1 MEISEVKKNIR
12 GPLAPVL
19 TIYKEEDLS
28 LSLDLDAI
36 QENVDQQIRRG
47 MSKGNGVLLAAGAG
61 GDFPL
66 LSVEERK
73 AVIKAVAET
82 AQGRATVLGTAQS
95 TLTREAIEL
104 AQWSQEV
111 GCYGIQLSPTWYYPP
126 NDQQVYEHFKAVAES
141 TDICIMV
148 YHTPWL
154 GSTISINLFKQMW
167 EEFGNV
173 RAIKWNATSQP
184 DYIEGYVELS
194 EQYAMINN
202 GPALLHGSLLG
213 ASGFV
218 THLANVWPEHQVALW
233 EKIESGDY
241 QSVTQEYLKVQWPW
255 RCLRAWAYESIAR
268 GESLVI
274 KPAAEMTGFHGG
286 PSRPPFVTFND
297 EQRAHVR
304 SVLEKIGAPLV

>member
-1 MEISEVKKNIR
+1 MEISKVRKVIR

-19 TIYKEEDLS
+19 TIYKKED

-47 MSKGNGVLLAAGAG
+47 LTKGNGVLLAAGAG

-66 LSVEERK
+66 LSFEERK

-82 AQGRATVLGTAQS
+82 ADGRATVLGTAQS

-126 NDQQVYEHFKAVAES
+126 NDRQVYEHFKAVSES
-141 TDICIMV
+141 IDICVMV

-154 GSTISINLFKQMW
+154 DSTISINLFKQLR
-167 EEFGNV
+167 EEFGNI
-173 RAIKWNATSQP
+173 RAIKWSATSQP
-184 DYIEGYVELS
+184 EVMAGYIELS

-202 GPALLHGSLLG
+202 GPALLHGALLG

-233 EKIESGDY
+233 ELIESGDY
-241 QSVTQEYLKVQWPW
+241 QKATQEYLKVQWPW
-255 RCLRAWAYESIAR
+255 RSLRVWAYDNIAR
-268 GESLVI
+268 GESLTI

-286 PSRPPFVTFND
+286 PSRPPFVTFD
-297 EQRAHVR
+297 EEQRAHVR
-304 SVLEKIGAPLV
+304 SILEQIGAPLV